1 MKKVLIA
8 VVAVLLLCFA
18 FAGGYLL
25 AGGGARGKADA
36 AAAPAKAGAAPQ
48 QGAPAKGDAEKPDTA
63 KPGAEKTEGGKAGAE
78 EKGKGAEAPKA
89 DAAAPPAPP
98 PLPVRPATPVRK
110 EAARFSIELGVFRSA
125 ENAQLFAAALA
136 ERKLPV
142 EIVETV
148 DAAGQTWRRVRA
160 GAFPDRWQAEARRP
174 EYERIAGLGG
184 VVVEEAA
191 AAAAQRRHHPAAA
204 KPAGGE

>member
-8 VVAVLLLCFA
+8 VVAVLLLCLA

-25 AGGGARGKADA
+25 AGGGASEKADA
-36 AAAPAKAGAAPQ
+36 VAGPVKAGAAPQ
-48 QGAPAKGDAEKPDTA
+48 QGAPAKGDAEKADTA
-63 KPGAEKTEGGKAGAE
+63 KPGAEKTDGGKVGAE
-78 EKGKGAEAPKA
+78 EKGKGGEAPKA
-89 DAAAPPAPP
+89 DAAAPPPPPPPP
-98 PLPVRPATPVRK
+98 PLPVRPAAPARK
-110 EAARFSIELGVFRSA
+110 ETARFSIELGVFRSA
-125 ENAQLFAAALA
+125 ENAQVFAAALA

-160 GAFPDRWQAEARRP
+160 GAFADRWQAEARRP

-191 AAAAQRRHHPAAA
+191 AAAAAA
-204 KPAGGE
+204 KPADGE